1 MDVRESQQALRKH
14 SKVETPR
21 PPLFTADK
29 NNGTTRRPR
38 TREISSRYRSPTPV
52 PSPGPRRCPSPIVTR
67 TAATTTTASV
77 PKRAISV
84 ERKRLSTSP
93 SPPSPSPSTPLE
105 DSSTE
110 MLLASRKLAANRSES
125 LWPSTMRS
133 LSVSFQSDSFSL
145 PVGSKREKPVS
156 HALADFTLKPSSNAS
171 QKQNET
177 PPGSRKPTPERKRSP
192 LKGKN
197 SVESENSKPVEGLR
211 GRLVEQHRWPS
222 RAGGKVSANALN
234 KSIDLT
240 DKPSRIPSLT
250 QSSGL
255 GVPSLRRYSLD
266 SNLKPLQKSASD
278 LLILVSS
285 DEGCRQR
292 IKAGKNK
299 DDSMLMHKPVPSSL
313 LERTKQLNSAV
324 RSQSLPT
331 SGSRPPSPNRASV
344 SSSSASRGVSPSR
357 PKSANGVP
365 SRVSSPSRTRPLSPS
380 RQSNNA
386 TSVLSFIADIRK
398 GKKAANH
405 VEDAHQLRLLYNR
418 HLQWRFANAQADV
431 SLHLQ
436 EVKAEVWLL
445 SSQLSIV

>member
-52 PSPGPRRCPSPIVTR
+52 PSSCPRRCPSPIVTR
-67 TAATTTTASV
+67 TATTTPSV
-77 PKRAISV
+77 PKRAIST

-93 SPPSPSPSTPLE
+93 SPPSPSPCTPVE
-105 DSSTE
+105 DTSTE
-110 MLLASRKLAANRSES
+110 MLLASRKLAANRPES

-145 PVGSKREKPVS
+145 PVSNKREKPVS
-156 HALADFTLKPSSNAS
+156 HALTDRTLRPSSNVTH
-171 QKQNET
+171 KQNET

-197 SVESENSKPVEGLR
+197 SVESENSKPVELR

-240 DKPSRIPSLT
+240 DKASRISSLP
-250 QSSGL
+250 QPGL
-255 GVPSLRRYSLD
+255 GVPSLRRLSLD
-266 SNLKPLQKSASD
+266 GNFKPLQKSASD
-278 LLILVSS
+278 LLSLISS
-285 DEGCRQR
+285 DEGSRQR

-299 DDSMLMHKPVPSSL
+299 DDSLLIHKPISSSL
-313 LERTKQLNSAV
+313 LERTKQVNSAV
-324 RSQSLPT
+324 RSQSLPN
-331 SGSRPPSPNRASV
+331 SGSRSSSPNRASA

-357 PKSANGVP
+357 PKTANGTP
-365 SRVSSPSRTRPLSPS
+365 SRVSSPSRTRHSSPS

-431 SLHLQ
+431 ALHLQ
-436 EVKAEVWLL
+436 KAKAEVWLL
-445 SSQLSIV
+445 RSQLPIL

>member
-38 TREISSRYRSPTPV
+38 TREISSRYRSPTPG

-67 TAATTTTASV
+67 TATTTTAPV

-93 SPPSPSPSTPLE
+93 SPASPSPSTPVE

-145 PVGSKREKPVS
+145 PHSSKREKPAS
-156 HALADFTLKPSSNAS
+156 HALADRTLKSSSNVAH
-171 QKQNET
+171 KQNET

-211 GRLVEQHRWPS
+211 GRLVEQHRWAS

-234 KSIDLT
+234 KSIDLA
-240 DKPSRIPSLT
+240 DKPSRIPSLS

-266 SNLKPLQKSASD
+266 SNLKPLQKSSSD
-278 LLILVSS
+278 LLSLVSS
-285 DEGCRQR
+285 DESSRQR

-299 DDSMLMHKPVPSSL
+299 DDSMLMHKSLPSGL
-313 LERTKQLNSAV
+313 LERTKQVNSAV
-324 RSQSLPT
+324 RSQSLST
-331 SGSRPPSPNRASV
+331 SGSRPASPNRASV

-357 PKSANGVP
+357 PKTANGVP

-405 VEDAHQLRLLYNR
+405 VEDVHQLRLLYNR

-431 SLHLQ
+431 ALHLQ

-445 SSQLSIV
+445 RSQLSLV